1 MTASVAG
8 AFAGG
13 VLTLLAPC
21 SALLLPAFFAYAFSS
36 PRLLVAR
43 TGIFYLGLLAT
54 LVPLGTAAGGLGL
67 ALRSHAGAINNVGS
81 LALVLLGAAMALGF
95 SFGLPGAR
103 RLAKRHEAEAAASGA
118 QGGGG
123 GGAATSAAVF
133 LLGALYGLAG
143 AGCAGPILGGVLFLA
158 GLGGQPSY
166 GALLLAIYGAGMALP
181 LLLMAVAWRRF
192 EPFARRWL
200 RPKPVKVLGRST
212 TRGQVIT
219 GVVMMALGGLLFFS
233 RGTTLLPGLVDTG
246 HLIDLESNVAA
257 SLTPLPNWLV
267 LALLVAVTVLLVLLS
282 HPRGGRVGAAA
293 GRAGGA
299 GRDSAAGRAG
309 LVGRDSAAGRA
320 GAAGVGADAPAQ
332 AGGSADGPAEGADGP
347 TGADR
352 GRSYSIARSQIS
364 LKGGEGNS

>member
-21 SALLLPAFFAYAFSS
+21 SALLLPAFFAYAFAS

-67 ALRSHAGAINNVGS
+67 ALRSHTDTINAVGAF
-81 LALVLLGAAMALGF
+81 ALLLLGASLALGF
-95 SFGLPGAR
+95 SFALPGAR
-103 RLAKRHEAEAAASGA
+103 RLAKHQEGAATTPSG
-118 QGGGG
+118 QGSGG
-123 GGAATSAAVF
+123 GGAATSAGVF

-200 RPKPVKVLGRST
+200 RPKPITVLGRAT

-219 GVVMMALGGLLFFS
+219 GAVMVALGVLLYFS

-246 HLIDLESNVAA
+246 RLIDIESNVAA
-257 SLTPLPNWLV
+257 SVTPLPNWLV
-267 LALLVAVTVLLVLLS
+267 LALLVATTVLLVLLA
-282 HPRGGRVGAAA
+282 HPRGVGGATQGAARTA
-293 GRAGGA
+293 SQKGPGMGKP
-299 GRDSAAGRAG
+299 AAGTSAG
-309 LVGRDSAAGRA
+309 ADGGGDA
-320 GAAGVGADAPAQ
+320 GAAQTRP
-332 AGGSADGPAEGADGP
+332 
-347 TGADR
+347 
-352 GRSYSIARSQIS
+352 YSIARSQIE